1 MYLSL
6 YEESKRQ
13 VYYWQLARHHAHAE
27 VLREAGSE
35 VAVQQDPP
43 MQQVGGWGG
52 GSAAGPAHAA
62 AGWGGGWR
70 CSRTRPYGRWGQSAS
85 APGCYLGK
93 GPSGRAP
100 THAVLTL
107 VPSLCFLSVHA
118 ARATVGLAALLSEL
132 RLDRCGLHPPHRR
145 CQDAAAGALL
155 AWVVGRA
162 GCGLRGGWEG
172 GCLLGGLLNASS
184 WITTGNQTNN
194 GKVFSWGINKNYQA
208 FTFGGVVN
216 GDGFDLDCNSGT
228 FAILG
233 SIAGVQKTSINLQS
247 SDIKFSDP
255 SGAPNW
261 LTIAATGDSCQGT
274 FTANQGF
281 ISTATNRV
289 AMTSGGLTNLTGV
302 NLRVCDF
309 TGTSVLYS
317 NNSVPFV
324 VSKGT
329 ITIAKDI
336 ILQAGEALIGT
347 SCASVTNIAF

>member
-1 MYLSL
+1 MQEGSKGPHPKTRPCLHASAGLWLPWNLVYLSL

-172 GCLLGGLLNASS
+172 GCLLGGWVGGRELP
-184 WITTGNQTNN
+184 
-194 GKVFSWGINKNYQA
+194 WGWLGGRVLAWGSVQESGGWEGA
-208 FTFGGVVN
+208 GGGVNRCGYWSV
-216 GDGFDLDCNSGT
+216 GVRLGAREGLD
-228 FAILG
+228 
-233 SIAGVQKTSINLQS
+233 
-247 SDIKFSDP
+247 
-255 SGAPNW
+255 
-261 LTIAATGDSCQGT
+261 
-274 FTANQGF
+274 
-281 ISTATNRV
+281 
-289 AMTSGGLTNLTGV
+289 
-302 NLRVCDF
+302 
-309 TGTSVLYS
+309 
-317 NNSVPFV
+317 
-324 VSKGT
+324 
-329 ITIAKDI
+329 
-336 ILQAGEALIGT
+336 
-347 SCASVTNIAF
+347 